1 MNKNFLR
8 LTFILFVICAI
19 STALV
24 VAAYDYTNGIIADRA
39 AANVAEGYKQVLPQ
53 AGKLEKLPVPA
64 NSPIKEIYR
73 STKDSKTNGFVYFVL
88 ILLLKS

>member
-39 AANVAEGYKQVLPQ
+39 AAKVAEGYKQVLPQ

-64 NSPIKEIYR
+64 NSPINAPALNLR
-73 STKDSKTNGFVYFVL
+73 LVTKLTWFS
-88 ILLLKS
+88 SSA